1 MGVIFHWSYARI
13 VCMCVKILK
22 LGSLRKLEDGGASV
36 EEERGRVKVAQRCMT
51 KANYL

>member
-1 MGVIFHWSYARI
+1 
-13 VCMCVKILK
+13 MCVKILK
-22 LGSLRKLEDGGASV
+22 LGSLRKSEDGGASV